1 MIASNGMK
9 KTLYKDKPK
18 KELVDSLKDKRA
30 SLVKLRFQTTGSRVK
45 NVKEIK
51 NLKRDIARVMTELN
65 RQ

>member
-1 MIASNGMK
+1 MK

-51 NLKRDIARVMTELN
+51 NLKKDIARVMTELN